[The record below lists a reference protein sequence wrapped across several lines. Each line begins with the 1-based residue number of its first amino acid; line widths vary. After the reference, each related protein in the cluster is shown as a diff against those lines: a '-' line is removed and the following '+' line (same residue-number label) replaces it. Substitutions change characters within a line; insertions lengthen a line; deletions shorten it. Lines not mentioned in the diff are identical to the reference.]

1 MIQVLT
7 NKTDRAREQLAEDVA
22 RFLQNGG
29 AIQQVAPGDTGTAMA
44 THVDG
49 RGILRWN
56 GPLDLR
62 SPKPVEGKQ

>member
-1 MIQVLT
+1 MIQVLA
-7 NKTDRAREQLAEDVA
+7 NKTDAERARIKNDTE

-29 AIQQVAPGDTGTAMA
+29 AIQQVAPGDTGTDMA

-62 SPKPVEGKQ
+62 SIKPGEKA